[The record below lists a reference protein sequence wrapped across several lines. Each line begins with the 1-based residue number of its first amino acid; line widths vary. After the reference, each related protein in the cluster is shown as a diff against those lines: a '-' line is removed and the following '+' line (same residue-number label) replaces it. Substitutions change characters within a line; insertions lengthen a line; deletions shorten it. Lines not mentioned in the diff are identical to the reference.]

1 MTIDN
6 GQTRKTI
13 RLWDSPTRI
22 FHWLLV
28 ILIAVSYF
36 SAEEGEME
44 IHEIS
49 GIAVLVL
56 VIFRI
61 IWGFVGSTSA
71 RFSHFVRGPGAVLD
85 YVRALLRRDPP
96 HTAGH
101 NPLGGWVVV
110 AFLLLLVVQGTLGL
124 FANDDIV
131 YEAPLAYM
139 VSDDASDTISGLHHE
154 LFEFIL
160 ILIGIHVA
168 AVIGYWIVFK
178 ENLIKAM
185 ITGKK
190 HVEADAAGQTLS
202 FRSPVLAAVITV
214 VVAGIILLIVQ

>member
-1 MTIDN
+1 MTADN
-6 GQTRKTI
+6 GQARKTI

-22 FHWLLV
+22 FHWLLA
-28 ILIAVSYF
+28 ILVAVSYF

-49 GIAVLVL
+49 GIAILVL

-71 RFSHFVRGPGAVLD
+71 RFSHFVRGPGAVLA
-85 YVRALLRRDPP
+85 YVRALLRRNPP

-110 AFLLLLVVQGTLGL
+110 AFLLLLVVQGALGL
-124 FANDDIV
+124 FANDDIF

-139 VSDDASDTISGLHHE
+139 ISDDTSDSISGLHHE

-168 AVIGYWIVFK
+168 AVIGYWVVFK
-178 ENLIKAM
+178 ENLIRAM
-185 ITGKK
+185 ITGQKK
-190 HVEADAAGQTLS
+190 VEADAAGHPLS
-202 FRSPVLAAVITV
+202 FRSPVLAAIITV
-214 VVAGIILLIVQ
+214 VVAGIVLLIVQ

>member
-1 MTIDN
+1 MTADN
-6 GQTRKTI
+6 GQARKTI

-28 ILIAVSYF
+28 ILVTVSYF

-49 GIAVLVL
+49 GITVLVL
-56 VIFRI
+56 VVFRI
-61 IWGFVGSTSA
+61 IWGFVGSSSA
-71 RFSHFVRGPGAVLD
+71 RFSHFVRGPRAVLD
-85 YVRALLRRDPP
+85 YIRALLRRDPP

-110 AFLLLLVVQGTLGL
+110 AFLLMLLVQATLGL
-124 FANDDIV
+124 FSKDDIF
-131 YEAPLAYM
+131 YEGPLTYM
-139 VSDDASDTISGLHHE
+139 ITDDTSDTISGIHHE

-168 AVIGYWIVFK
+168 AVIGYWLVFK

-190 HVEADAAGQTLS
+190 RVEADATGQSLS
-202 FRSPVLAAVITV
+202 FRSPVLAAVITAI
-214 VVAGIILLIVQ
+214 VAGIVLLIVQ

>member
-1 MTIDN
+1 MTADN
-6 GQTRKTI
+6 GQARKTI

-28 ILIAVSYF
+28 ILVAVSYF
-36 SAEEGEME
+36 SAEEGNFE

-49 GIAVLVL
+49 GITILVL
-56 VIFRI
+56 ISSRI

-71 RFSHFVRGPGAVLD
+71 RFSHFVRGPGAVLR

-110 AFLLLLVVQGTLGL
+110 AFLVLLLTQGTLGL
-124 FANDDIV
+124 FANDDIFF
-131 YEAPLAYM
+131 EGPLAYM
-139 VSDDASDTISGLHHE
+139 VTDDTSDSISGLHHD
-154 LFEFIL
+154 LFGYIL

-178 ENLIKAM
+178 EKLVHAM
-185 ITGKK
+185 ITGRKK
-190 HVEADAAGQTLS
+190 VDADARGQAIS
-202 FRSPVLAAVITV
+202 FRSPVLAGIITL
-214 VVAGIILLIVQ
+214 VVAGIVLLIVR

>member
-1 MTIDN
+1 MTADN
-6 GQTRKTI
+6 GQARKTI

-28 ILIAVSYF
+28 ILVTVSYF

-49 GIAVLVL
+49 GITVLVL
-56 VIFRI
+56 VIFRF
-61 IWGFVGSTSA
+61 IWGFVGSSSA
-71 RFSHFVRGPGAVLD
+71 RFSHFVRGPRAVID
-85 YVRALLRRDPP
+85 YIRALLRRDPP

-110 AFLLLLVVQGTLGL
+110 AFLLMLLVQATLGL
-124 FANDDIV
+124 FSKDDIF
-131 YEAPLAYM
+131 YEGPLTYM
-139 VSDDASDTISGLHHE
+139 ITDDTSDTISGIHHE

-168 AVIGYWIVFK
+168 AVIGYWLVFK

-190 HVEADAAGQTLS
+190 RVEADATGQSLS
-202 FRSPVLAAVITV
+202 FRSPFLAAVITAI
-214 VVAGIILLIVQ
+214 VAGIVLLIVQ